1 MKTRN
6 LSLLAAALIMGLTA
20 TTATYARGGHGGHG
34 GHFRGGGFHHGG
46 ARVGVFIGA
55 PLFAYGYGYRPYYPY
70 YPPAYYPYAVPAPV
84 VVQPATPPVY
94 VERSDEQAAAP
105 PADYWYY
112 CPDTK
117 TYYPYVGS
125 CASPWQRVAPQ
136 TPQS

>member
-20 TTATYARGGHGGHG
+20 ATATYARGGHG

-70 YPPAYYPYAVPAPV
+70 YPYYPPAYYPYAAPV

-117 TYYPYVGS
+117 TYYPYVAS